1 MILIKIFFY
10 SSFLSLIL
18 LLIFL
23 VFDYFKKK
31 DKFYWA
37 FKNMI
42 QMEKL
47 KEGEI
52 KDLVFF
58 INESSLKKLWFSYFV
73 LEESKS
79 ENFLNRA
86 FSDLKKEVLFIQSA
100 VINYLKIF
108 GKKEFFE
115 IIIPYLKSKDP
126 ILKLHAINSLK
137 EISINNFDYFKE
149 KFEKEPT
156 KLIELALNL
165 FEVLENNKKKE
176 LFFIIKKYFSKNENI
191 MLKVASSISDFLTQ
205 KDKEELLYQLD
216 LFPISFQEIFIKI
229 FSEKMEVKDYIKY
242 FNFKFNTSDE
252 KTRFIYIYPFSL
264 YYSEFDYKKTLDFI
278 KNLSGEEME
287 IFFGSYFPDPENFVN
302 LLLNLKKEISI
313 NTIEIILERLS
324 ILKEQKTID
333 VLENILE
340 NISQRDKLIF
350 KFSNLIIHWKNEEIK
365 PVLFWALTKIENP
378 AYREKI
384 TNIIKE
390 KRFDL

>member
-1 MILIKIFFY
+1 
-10 SSFLSLIL
+10 
-18 LLIFL
+18 
-23 VFDYFKKK
+23 
-31 DKFYWA
+31 
-37 FKNMI
+37 MI